1 MLRMGA
7 DENFDNDILRGMLR
21 RAPDLDV
28 RRVQDAGL
36 TGADD
41 PTVLAWA
48 ADEERIL
55 LTHDVTTLTHY
66 AQLRIAA
73 GQRVPGVFAV
83 AQTALTGTVVEDLL
97 LL

>member
-1 MLRMGA
+1 MGA
-7 DENFDNDILRGMLR
+7 DENFDNDVLRGILR
-21 RAPDLDV
+21 RAPELDII
-28 RRVQDAGL
+28 RVQDADL

-41 PTVLAWA
+41 PAVLAWA

-55 LTHDVTTLTHY
+55 LTHDVTKLTYH

-73 GQRVPGVFAV
+73 GQREPNVFAV
-83 AQTALTGTVVEDLL
+83 AQTAATGTVIEDLL